1 MAAVIVRRGWEKR
14 AVRKGWEIGPCAA
27 AVCGVIV
34 MSVYG
39 VIVTRLGKKAGDVRV
54 PKNFKGALGVALL
67 RFRMRRTLFVRIWNA
82 VEQHDEYFVQKR
94 NAVGVL
100 GLSSLQ
106 KITVAFRMLTYGVAA
121 DATDDYIRIGE
132 STAIESLR
140 RFVSAV
146 VEIFGDEYLRSP
158 NEDDTARLLAI
169 GESRGFPGML
179 GSIDCMHWR
188 WKNCPSAWQGMYTG
202 HVHEPTII
210 LEAVADKDLWIWH
223 AFFGMPGSHNDINVL
238 HRSSL
243 FARLAEGQA
252 PKVNYTINNNEYT
265 MGYYLADGIYPSW
278 ATIVKS
284 IPEPQGSK
292 KKYFATAQEACRKDV
307 ERAFG
312 VLQSR
317 FAIVRGAARFWDQ
330 DTIGQIMR
338 ACVIMHNMI
347 VENERDE
354 GDDLNYDGVGEKV
367 NISHDETPE
376 LEEFIKNYRN
386 IRDKDIHNQL
396 QDDLIEHLWQHHP
409 DLYK

>member
-1 MAAVIVRRGWEKR
+1 
-14 AVRKGWEIGPCAA
+14 
-27 AVCGVIV
+27 
-34 MSVYG
+34 
-39 VIVTRLGKKAGDVRV
+39 
-54 PKNFKGALGVALL
+54 
-67 RFRMRRTLFVRIWNA
+67 MRRTLFVRIWNA
-82 VEQHDEYFVQKR
+82 VEQHDQYFVQKR
-94 NAVGVL
+94 NAAGIL

-106 KITVAFRMLTYGVAA
+106 KITAAFRILTYGVAA
-121 DATDDYIRIGE
+121 DATDDYVRIGE

-146 VEIFGDEYLRSP
+146 VEVFGDEYLRSP

-252 PKVNYTINNNEYT
+252 PEVNYTINNNEYT

-278 ATIVKS
+278 ATFVKT
-284 IPEPQGSK
+284 IPEPQGNK
-292 KKYFATAQEACRKDV
+292 KKYFAAAQEACRKDV

-312 VLQSR
+312 VMQAR
-317 FAIVRGAARFWDQ
+317 FTIARGPTRFWDE
-330 DTIGQIMR
+330 DTLGQIMR
-338 ACVIMHNMI
+338 ACVIMNNII
-347 VENERDE
+347 VEDE
-354 GDDLNYDGVGEKV
+354 CDEEDDLSFDGEGEKV
-367 NISHDETPE
+367 KISHDGTPE
-376 LEEFIKNYRN
+376 LEEFIKNYKN
-386 IRDKDIHNQL
+386 IKDKEVHNQL

>member
-1 MAAVIVRRGWEKR
+1 
-14 AVRKGWEIGPCAA
+14 
-27 AVCGVIV
+27 
-34 MSVYG
+34 
-39 VIVTRLGKKAGDVRV
+39 
-54 PKNFKGALGVALL
+54 
-67 RFRMRRTLFVRIWNA
+67 
-82 VEQHDEYFVQKR
+82 
-94 NAVGVL
+94 
-100 GLSSLQ
+100 
-106 KITVAFRMLTYGVAA
+106 MLTYGVAA
-121 DATDDYIRIGE
+121 DATDDYVRIGE
-132 STAIESLR
+132 STAVESLR

-146 VEIFGDEYLRSP
+146 VEVFGDEYLRSP

-169 GESRGFPGML
+169 GESRGFP
-179 GSIDCMHWR
+179 
-188 WKNCPSAWQGMYTG
+188 
-202 HVHEPTII
+202 
-210 LEAVADKDLWIWH
+210 DKDLWIWH

-243 FARLAEGQA
+243 SVRLAEGQA
-252 PKVNYTINNNEYT
+252 PKLNYTINNNKYT

-284 IPEPQGSK
+284 IPEPQGNK
-292 KKYFATAQEACRKDV
+292 KKYFAIAQEACRKDV

-317 FAIVRGAARFWDQ
+317 FAIIRGAARFWDQ

-338 ACVIMHNMI
+338 AYVIMHNMI
-347 VENERDE
+347 VEDERDE

-367 NISHDETPE
+367 NLSHDETPE

>member
-1 MAAVIVRRGWEKR
+1 
-14 AVRKGWEIGPCAA
+14 
-27 AVCGVIV
+27 
-34 MSVYG
+34 
-39 VIVTRLGKKAGDVRV
+39 
-54 PKNFKGALGVALL
+54 
-67 RFRMRRTLFVRIWNA
+67 MRRTLFVRIWNA

>member
-1 MAAVIVRRGWEKR
+1 
-14 AVRKGWEIGPCAA
+14 
-27 AVCGVIV
+27 
-34 MSVYG
+34 
-39 VIVTRLGKKAGDVRV
+39 
-54 PKNFKGALGVALL
+54 
-67 RFRMRRTLFVRIWNA
+67 MRRTLFVRIWNA
-82 VEQHDEYFVQKR
+82 VEQHDQYFVQKR
-94 NAVGVL
+94 NAAGIL

-106 KITVAFRMLTYGVAA
+106 KITAAFRMLTYGVAA
-121 DATDDYIRIGE
+121 DATDDYVRIGE

-146 VEIFGDEYLRSP
+146 VEVFGDEYLRSP

-252 PKVNYTINNNEYT
+252 PEVNYTINNNEYT

-278 ATIVKS
+278 ATFVKT
-284 IPEPQGSK
+284 IPEPQDNK
-292 KKYFATAQEACRKDV
+292 KKYFAAAQEACRKDV
-307 ERAFG
+307 
-312 VLQSR
+312 
-317 FAIVRGAARFWDQ
+317 
-330 DTIGQIMR
+330 
-338 ACVIMHNMI
+338 HNSCHA
-347 VENERDE
+347 V
-354 GDDLNYDGVGEKV
+354 
-367 NISHDETPE
+367 
-376 LEEFIKNYRN
+376 
-386 IRDKDIHNQL
+386 
-396 QDDLIEHLWQHHP
+396 
-409 DLYK
+409 